1 MARSKLRSR
10 REVVERAGELARGVR
25 TALVRLRNGGD
36 DPRVVEA
43 IWQAEGLGA
52 LLWALGLVELPPF
65 DRPFDPE
72 WLVAT
77 PLEPGSLRARAE
89 IEHARETARL
99 WHWRARTRA
108 LRDADAPELEL
119 PERWASFEQ
128 LVAVAAMRGYE
139 RGLLP
144 PPLRGDFPAF
154 GTGYRELSAAQH
166 AEVLS
171 IAYERHRALNWLCG
185 AGGSWAETPTD
196 T

>member
-1 MARSKLRSR
+1 MARSRLRSR
-10 REVVERAGELARGVR
+10 REVVERAVELAKAVRG
-25 TALVRLRNGGD
+25 ALRRLPDGAG
-36 DPRVVEA
+36 DPRVVDA
-43 IWQAEGLGA
+43 MWQAEGLGT
-52 LLWALGLVELPPF
+52 LLWALGLVELEPF
-65 DRPFDPE
+65 DHPFDAE

-77 PLEPGSLRARAE
+77 PLSSGALRARAE
-89 IEHARETARL
+89 IDHARETARL
-99 WHWRARTRA
+99 WHWRARTGT
-108 LRDADAPELEL
+108 LRDTPELEL
-119 PERWASFEQ
+119 PQRWDSFDQ

-154 GTGYRELSAAQH
+154 GTGYRQLSPEQQ

-185 AGGSWAETPTD
+185 AGKTWATTPTD

>member
-1 MARSKLRSR
+1 MARTKLRSR
-10 REVVERAGELARGVR
+10 REVVERAGELGKVLRA
-25 TALVRLRNGGD
+25 ALVRVRDDPD
-36 DPRVVEA
+36 DPRVIEA
-43 IWQAEGLGA
+43 MWQAEGLGT
-52 LLWALGLVELPPF
+52 LLWALGLVEQERF
-65 DRPFDPE
+65 DHPFDPE

-77 PLEPGSLRARAE
+77 PLASGSLRARAE

-108 LRDADAPELEL
+108 LRDEPELEL
-119 PERWASFEQ
+119 PGSWTSFEQ

-144 PPLRGDFPAF
+144 APLRGDFPAF
-154 GTGYRELSAAQH
+154 GTGYRELSPEQH

-185 AGGSWAETPTD
+185 LGKTWAATPTD

>member
-10 REVVERAGELARGVR
+10 REVVERAGGLVKAAR
-25 TALVRLRNGGD
+25 TALSRLPADAN
-36 DPRVVEA
+36 DPRVIEA
-43 IWQAEGLGA
+43 MWQAEGLGM
-52 LLWALGLVELPPF
+52 LLWALALVELAPF
-65 DRPFDPE
+65 DRPFDAE

-77 PLEPGSLRARAE
+77 PLEPGSLRAAEE
-89 IEHARETARL
+89 IEHTRETARL
-99 WHWRARTRA
+99 WHWRARTHA
-108 LRDADAPELEL
+108 LKGESGVEL
-119 PERWASFEQ
+119 PENWTSFDQ

-154 GTGYRELSAAQH
+154 DSGYRDLSAAQH
-166 AEVLS
+166 AEILS

-185 AGGSWAETPTD
+185 EGTTWAETPTD

>member
-10 REVVERAGELARGVR
+10 REVVEQAGELTR
-25 TALVRLRNGGD
+25 TVGAALVGLRDEPG
-36 DPRVVEA
+36 DPRVVDA

-77 PLEPGSLRARAE
+77 PLASGALRARAE
-89 IEHARETARL
+89 IEHACETARL
-99 WHWRARTRA
+99 WHWRARTLA
-108 LRDADAPELEL
+108 LRGGAELEL
-119 PERWASFEQ
+119 PERWESFEQ

-144 PPLRGDFPAF
+144 APLRGDFPAF
-154 GTGYRELSAAQH
+154 GTGYRELSPAQH
-166 AEVLS
+166 AELLS

-185 AGGSWAETPTD
+185 AGRSWAGTHTD